1 MPTILVTVRAVTQNS
16 LHPLSASSIIACR
29 FLEFMLQGKIT
40 DADAPTIHLDATPS
54 GHQCPHLYHPPNFT
68 WNAVSVANLPVYPG
82 LGQAPNNAGLHTWW
96 ISFYYKV
103 NPVKTWGG
111 YGDGGAVSSVGAH
124 LDCRCLCLHFLL
136 LLHKTQKIFHDDVQ
150 Q

>member
-1 MPTILVTVRAVTQNS
+1 MPTILVTVLAVTQNS

-68 WNAVSVANLPVYPG
+68 WNAVSVATLPIYPG

-103 NPVKTWGG
+103 MKSCKTWGG
-111 YGDGGAVSSVGAH
+111 YGGGVAVSSVGAH
-124 LDCRCLCLHFLL
+124 LDCRCLC
-136 LLHKTQKIFHDDVQ
+136 VCAGNSVER
-150 Q
+150 